1 MNFGRGEAWETDAA
15 EDLLKSAGD
24 WQLVLQIGVDRHAGI
39 PQPGAYYVIM
49 RKQYMAARRFDRA
62 RVTYHCD

>member
-1 MNFGRGEAWETDAA
+1 MNCGRGEAWETDAA
-15 EDLLKSAGD
+15 KELLKSAGD

-49 RKQYMAARRFDRA
+49 HKEDIAARRFDRA
-62 RVTYHCD
+62 RVTYKCD